1 GSSRAPISWWPRRP
15 SCAAR
20 RRRACGSRA
29 AGRRACCP
37 SPASAT
43 PCRGSW
49 PCASACCARPCAATP
64 PRCSS
69 PTAGARTPSSWRG
82 SRRTRA
88 GSRRCPRPPAT
99 TWRNAPRA
107 CGRAARSSRPGGPGR
122 WCAPPAPPPP
132 AAGPAAVSFPVGER
146 LVYQARYGPFNVG
159 TATLEVAGIDTLRGI
174 ETVHFVFRIEGGA
187 LWYHLNQ
194 RLESWVGRADFESRR
209 YWNQTEEKGRS
220 WERKFDIYPDSGFY
234 REAGPDSAA
243 ATVPAPLDDA
253 AFLYWIRTVPLEPGQ
268 RY

>member
-1 GSSRAPISWWPRRP
+1 RYDLAQRASRVR
-15 SCAAR
+15 
-20 RRRACGSRA
+20 
-29 AGRRACCP
+29 
-37 SPASAT
+37 
-43 PCRGSW
+43 PCRALLAAW
-49 PCASACCARPCAATP
+49 RARALV
-64 PRCSS
+64 
-69 PTAGARTPSSWRG
+69 
-82 SRRTRA
+82 
-88 GSRRCPRPPAT
+88 
-99 TWRNAPRA
+99 
-107 CGRAARSSRPGGPGR
+107 RAARAGAALVLLATASLRAQSDS
-122 WCAPPAPPPP
+122 APPDSTRAAPLAPAPPGPPPPPPPAAGPAAAPFPPGERPVSPTRPAPLAPAPPGPPPPPPP
-132 AAGPAAVSFPVGER
+132 AAGPAAVPFPVGER